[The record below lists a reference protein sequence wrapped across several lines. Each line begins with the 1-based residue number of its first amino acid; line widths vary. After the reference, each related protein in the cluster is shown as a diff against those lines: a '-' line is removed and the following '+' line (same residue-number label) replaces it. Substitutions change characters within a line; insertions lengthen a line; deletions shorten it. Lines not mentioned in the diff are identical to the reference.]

1 MAIIYSYPKKSNPQG
16 SDVFIITDPSATSKN
31 KNRTKSVDLDA
42 ISAYVITSQSATT
55 GSGSAETIPVF
66 TGPTSL
72 GNSNITDDGI
82 EVAVGVNFRVDG
94 EVTLDDYGS
103 GAITGTPAFNL
114 EVDANGKIIETTAS
128 SLTGSGTLNTV
139 PLFTPD
145 GNTLGDS
152 IMAEIGGLINVAG
165 NLSVD
170 NDLKVTGYARFLG
183 EVQDNTNNPGT
194 SGQVLT
200 STGTGVAWASGVGT
214 VTGTGTTNAITRWQD
229 GANGILEDSI
239 LTEDVANTEL
249 TCAGDLKVEGSA
261 TFDGDVRI
269 TANAGSPTLT
279 MGSTNAIEFIDAL
292 GTTELRLDRFS
303 GNSVISDTSAGDF
316 ILTSN
321 TELEIKSG
329 ILGENFAKFTKDG
342 PIELYYDNVKKFE
355 TATNSVK
362 ILDVPVHADN
372 AAALA
377 AGLVIGELYRT
388 GDLLKIVH

>member
-214 VTGTGTTNAITRWQD
+214 VT
-229 GANGILEDSI
+229 
-239 LTEDVANTEL
+239 EL
-249 TCAGDLKVEGSA
+249 AQQTQ
-261 TFDGDVRI
+261 
-269 TANAGSPTLT
+269 
-279 MGSTNAIEFIDAL
+279 
-292 GTTELRLDRFS
+292 
-303 GNSVISDTSAGDF
+303 
-316 ILTSN
+316 
-321 TELEIKSG
+321 
-329 ILGENFAKFTKDG
+329 
-342 PIELYYDNVKKFE
+342 
-355 TATNSVK
+355 
-362 ILDVPVHADN
+362 
-372 AAALA
+372 
-377 AGLVIGELYRT
+377 
-388 GDLLKIVH
+388 

>member
-1 MAIIYSYPKKSNPQG
+1 
-16 SDVFIITDPSATSKN
+16 
-31 KNRTKSVDLDA
+31 
-42 ISAYVITSQSATT
+42 
-55 GSGSAETIPVF
+55 
-66 TGPTSL
+66 
-72 GNSNITDDGI
+72 
-82 EVAVGVNFRVDG
+82 
-94 EVTLDDYGS
+94 
-103 GAITGTPAFNL
+103 
-114 EVDANGKIIETTAS
+114 
-128 SLTGSGTLNTV
+128 
-139 PLFTPD
+139 
-145 GNTLGDS
+145 
-152 IMAEIGGLINVAG
+152 
-165 NLSVD
+165 
-170 NDLKVTGYARFLG
+170 
-183 EVQDNTNNPGT
+183 
-194 SGQVLT
+194 
-200 STGTGVAWASGVGT
+200 
-214 VTGTGTTNAITRWQD
+214 
-229 GANGILEDSI
+229 
-239 LTEDVANTEL
+239 VANTEL